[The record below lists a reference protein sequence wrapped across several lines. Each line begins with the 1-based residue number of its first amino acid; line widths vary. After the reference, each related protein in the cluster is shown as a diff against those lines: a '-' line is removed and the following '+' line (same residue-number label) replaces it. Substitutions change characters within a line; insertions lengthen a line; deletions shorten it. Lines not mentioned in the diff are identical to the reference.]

1 MGNQSHGTQS
11 PDDEERRLEGLP
23 EHPVG
28 TLAVVLIFG
37 VLFAVGWLV
46 LYYGVFLPRGATTL

>member
-1 MGNQSHGTQS
+1 MGNLSHDPQSLE
-11 PDDEERRLEGLP
+11 DEDRRLEELP

-28 TLAVVLIFG
+28 TLAIVLIFG
-37 VLFAVGWLV
+37 LLFALGWLV